1 VVRPWVAAG
10 LLAVMVGGGAEG
22 AERAAAPPAVL
33 RVVTLNLL
41 HGGPLSGWVGDGDAL
56 ERRLDL
62 VTAELAALRPD
73 VVALQEASVGWGRGN
88 VAHRLA
94 ERLGLHVA
102 YAPTTERALRIRAL
116 GWLIVR
122 AMNFNEGPALLS
134 RFPIQAQVVHDL
146 PRCAH
151 WFDPRVALEATL
163 ATPWGP
169 LRAVSTHVSRDD
181 CQLRRLREIVGAA
194 PGPLPALVMG
204 DLNASETLPAI
215 GELTAAG
222 WVDAF
227 RAAQPGLPGFTVWQ
241 RPGAPQPTVFRRVD
255 YVFVVPS
262 RACAARVVASRVV
275 LDTPGREPDGGTLW
289 PSDHYGVLA
298 DLDLRCPSSLSPPA
312 TRPQGGL
319 VGGSG

>member
-1 VVRPWVAAG
+1 MGAMRRLVGSARARPWVLAG
-10 LLAVMVGGGAEG
+10 LLAVMVGGAEG

-62 VTAELAALRPD
+62 VTAELTALRPD

-88 VAHRLA
+88 VAQRLG

-146 PRCAH
+146 PRCVR
-151 WFDPRVALEATL
+151 WLDPRVALEATL

-181 CQLRRLREIVGAA
+181 CQLRRLREIVGAP

-204 DLNASETLPAI
+204 DLNAGETLPAI
-215 GELTAAG
+215 GELTAAAG

-227 RAAQPGLPGFTVWQ
+227 RVAQPTAPGFTVWQ
-241 RPGAPQPTVFRRVD
+241 QPGAPRATVFRRVD
-255 YVFVVPS
+255 YVFLVPG
-262 RACAARVVASRVV
+262 RACPGRVLASRVI
-275 LDTPGREPDGGTLW
+275 LDTPHRAPDGRTLW

-298 DLDLRCPSSLSPPA
+298 DVDLRDA
-312 TRPQGGL
+312 TCADR
-319 VGGSG
+319 